1 MSIQVSTVKE
11 ASFFPPF
18 FEDRMDGGL
27 LNGKK
32 QIEKTWCL
40 QTPVLLLGRFLLPK
54 DPRLSFGRRT
64 TNESFEVGED
74 VLRSI
79 NFFYLFFFAWLFPI
93 LW

>member
-1 MSIQVSTVKE
+1 
-11 ASFFPPF
+11 
-18 FEDRMDGGL
+18 MDGGL

-32 QIEKTWCL
+32 QIEKTWWCL

-54 DPRLSFGRRT
+54 DPRLPFGRRT

-93 LW
+93 VW